1 MKADFRYGLRGVA
14 IALLSL
20 LLLACSEPKL
30 AYIGSNG
37 KLLAFGDSLT
47 QGVGAKAGQDYPS
60 RLAEL
65 CRCEVINAGISG
77 EQSAAG
83 LERLPAL
90 LDETKPDL
98 LILLEGGND
107 ILRGRSQVQL
117 AQNIEAMLLEAKAR
131 QIPVVLLAVPQKSL
145 LLSPCLC
152 MPNWPTSTAPS
163 CWNRLCLSCCVQT
176 SSSPILCI
184 SINRGIRVW
193 HKSSLPGCRRRALFD
208 ATF

>member
-117 AQNIEAMLLEAKAR
+117 AQNIESMLLEAKAR

-145 LLSPCLC
+145 LLSPL
-152 MPNWPTSTAPS
+152 PLYAELADKHGAILLEQTLSELLRSNELKSDTVHLNQQGYS
-163 CWNRLCLSCCVQT
+163 RLAQVIFTRLQEA
-176 SSSPILCI
+176 
-184 SINRGIRVW
+184 G
-193 HKSSLPGCRRRALFD
+193 AF
-208 ATF
+208 

>member
-1 MKADFRYGLRGVA
+1 M
-14 IALLSL
+14 
-20 LLLACSEPKL
+20 
-30 AYIGSNG
+30 
-37 KLLAFGDSLT
+37 
-47 QGVGAKAGQDYPS
+47 GAKAGHDYPS

-107 ILRGRSQVQL
+107 ILRGRSQAQL
-117 AQNIEAMLLEAKAR
+117 TQNIETMLLEAKER

-145 LLSPCLC
+145 LLSPL
-152 MPNWPTSTAPS
+152 PLYAELADKHGAILLEDTLSELLRSNELKSD
-163 CWNRLCLSCCVQT
+163 NVHLNQQGYLRLAQIIFSKLQEA
-176 SSSPILCI
+176 
-184 SINRGIRVW
+184 G
-193 HKSSLPGCRRRALFD
+193 AF
-208 ATF
+208 